1 MAKDVAKRIRKQVA
15 ATGMLAGMD
24 VKDIQLALM
33 EDKELAARIKALPA
47 NQQARALERALSKK
61 SGVSGA
67 DINASIHGKKPKT
80 QKKAKSKGGEKGQ
93 GVINTSARP
102 TSSTTARSQGMLIA
116 KRAFKA
122 MKNSIP
128 FETYKTMTP
137 EQKVQVLLS
146 AVGKDKTVVGDV
158 AEGVIIGIQ
167 QRIAKFPTGSA
178 AAASLEKF
186 GTERGVKSAKR
197 AITVGS
203 QASAEGA
210 KRIVVSRRRG
220 AGSTVKAKVTKP
232 AAKEQLS
239 SVTDIIAKE
248 AAATSAA
255 KEPKTKAQRIAADA
269 AKVEGEINYYADS
282 ERRAKAGKAL
292 FGGAPIKFA
301 RYQDGKVV
309 EVVDWKNVKNADI
322 QLIASSIG
330 REPSKKGTTIV
341 PLIQDLKTKEWSVAP
356 RRKTA
361 RLQRIFERAG
371 TTGKL
376 NQKVTASGKMET
388 PVPMVGE
395 VKQKVVDKTPVG
407 ERKRYEEIRSAR
419 GRRVNREY
427 TDAALIEM
435 VKANQDKARQENRK
449 VLDALNA
456 KLKKSNLTPEQAKA
470 AKKAAM
476 VEFHKTKAPI
486 ASPAQIARDILGV
499 DDPAMVRRVARI
511 MRAERIQ
518 TPEATYSGK
527 KKRAMVLKPQN
538 PDEVKAGK
546 RAKEERI
553 MALKNA
559 PGEAAPKPKPII
571 GKRKATRIG
580 KEILATGTFE
590 GPALRSPKVTRSA
603 APSSVSPRPGILSRE
618 SILAQLENPADKR
631 QMKRVMK
638 LSKDF
643 TAPQMR
649 TLEKRGVL
657 KVSPAVKTA
666 AKNLGMMGFV
676 VGVLSQLGDTKKRR
690 G

>member
-15 ATGMLAGMD
+15 ETGMLAGMD

-67 DINASIHGKKPKT
+67 DINASISGKKPRT

-116 KRAFKA
+116 KRAFRA
-122 MKNSIP
+122 MKSSIP
-128 FETYKTMTP
+128 FETYKVMTP
-137 EQKVQVLLS
+137 EQKVQVLIS
-146 AVGKDKTVVGDV
+146 AIGKDKTVVGDV
-158 AEGVIIGIQ
+158 AEGAIIGIQ

-178 AAASLEKF
+178 AASALEKF
-186 GTERGVKSAKR
+186 GADRGVKSAKR
-197 AITVGS
+197 ALTIGT
-203 QASAEGA
+203 QASAAGE
-210 KRIVVSRRRG
+210 KRITVARRRG
-220 AGSTVKAKVTKP
+220 AGSTIKPDISKP
-232 AAKEQLS
+232 ARKEQLS
-239 SVTDIIAKE
+239 SVADIIAKD
-248 AAATSAA
+248 AARN
-255 KEPKTKAQRIAADA
+255 EPKTKAQRIAADA
-269 AKVEGEINYYADS
+269 AKVEGDINYYADM
-282 ERRAKAGKAL
+282 ERPGKPGKPL

-301 RYQDGKVV
+301 RYEDGKVV

-322 QLIASSIG
+322 QLIASNIG
-330 REPSKKGTTIV
+330 REPAKKGTTIV
-341 PLIQDLKTKEWSVAP
+341 PIIQDPKTKEWSVAP

-361 RLQRIFERAG
+361 RIQRIFERAG
-371 TTGKL
+371 KTGAL
-376 NQKVTASGKMET
+376 SQKVGASGKLET
-388 PVPMVGE
+388 PVPMVGK
-395 VKQKVVDKTPVG
+395 VSQKVIDKTPIG

-435 VKANQDKARQENRK
+435 VKANQEKARLENRAM
-449 VLDALNA
+449 LDKINREI
-456 KLKKSNLTPEQAKA
+456 KKQSLTPEQAKA

-476 VEFHKTKAPI
+476 VEFHKTKNPI

-499 DDPAMVRRVARI
+499 DDPTMVRRVARV
-511 MRAERIQ
+511 MRAERIA

-538 PDEVKAGK
+538 PDEIKAGQQ
-546 RAKEERI
+546 AKAERI
-553 MALKNA
+553 MALKNT
-559 PGEAAPKPKPII
+559 PGDAAPKPKPIV

-580 KEILATGTFE
+580 KDILATGTFE
-590 GPALRSPKVTRSA
+590 GPALRSPRVKRTA
-603 APSSVSPRPGILSRE
+603 TPSVAPRPGILSRE

-631 QMKRVMK
+631 QMKKVIG

-643 TAPQMR
+643 TPPQMR
-649 TLEKRGVL
+649 ALEKRGVL
-657 KVSPAVKTA
+657 KVSPTVKSA